1 MKSVGILTL
10 IRLRRR
16 LTWTA
21 FLLLACSGGVMAQ
34 LPPLEQADTEIPV
47 DLDSLRFYL
56 ITVDVGNNV
65 WDNFGHTAL
74 RLYDE
79 NTNTD
84 LVFNWGVFDT
94 SGGVAD
100 FSYNFFKG
108 VMDYR
113 LATSSSTSE
122 FDVYRAQGRTVWQD
136 RLNLTNPQKEKLYR
150 RLMWNL

>member
-1 MKSVGILTL
+1 
-10 IRLRRR
+10 
-16 LTWTA
+16 
-21 FLLLACSGGVMAQ
+21 MAQ

-84 LVFNWGVFDT
+84 LVFNWGVFDI

-108 VMDYR
+108 PMD
-113 LATSSSTSE
+113 LS
-122 FDVYRAQGRTVWQD
+122 
-136 RLNLTNPQKEKLYR
+136 LIHI
-150 RLMWNL
+150 